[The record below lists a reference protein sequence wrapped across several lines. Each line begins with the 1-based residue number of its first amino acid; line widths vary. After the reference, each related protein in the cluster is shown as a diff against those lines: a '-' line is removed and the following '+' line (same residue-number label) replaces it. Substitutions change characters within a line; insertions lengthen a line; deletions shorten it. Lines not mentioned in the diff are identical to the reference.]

1 MPQVVCLLV
10 MAGRSWFPVTH
21 GEDVRSAM
29 GVGDLQWVAALAP
42 RNARRKL
49 GDRAFPIGRAPI
61 ATRPSRWIPG
71 NAGVPRG

>member
-1 MPQVVCLLV
+1 
-10 MAGRSWFPVTH
+10 
-21 GEDVRSAM
+21 M
-29 GVGDLQWVAALAP
+29 GVGDLRWAAALAA

-71 NAGVPRG
+71 NAGVPRGVADSPLTQRGLVGRE

>member
-1 MPQVVCLLV
+1 
-10 MAGRSWFPVTH
+10 
-21 GEDVRSAM
+21 M
-29 GVGDLQWVAALAP
+29 GVGDLRWVAAPAP

-71 NAGVPRG
+71 NAGVPRGSGLAPDAAGLVGWE